1 MENNILL
8 IPIAVFV
15 IGITLWYTHKDEV
28 RAKMLFRRENG
39 DMAVTTTYTAMML
52 VWPVLFGMIVGWEK
66 VQRQPIM
73 SIAFFWPLLMII
85 WDMCSSLNDESMQE
99 AEKKSSNT
107 KINANVIVGA
117 SWAVGSLLVVIT
129 KSSTLPPEAARILLV
144 SVVLCVAFVVPFM
157 VEFDLRSPL
166 ARSMRSIQRTVM
178 QYSIGLFIAGIA
190 LSWSS

>member
-1 MENNILL
+1 MENDILL
-8 IPIAVFV
+8 IPISVFV

-28 RAKMLFRRENG
+28 RSKMLFQRENG
-39 DMAVTTTYTAMML
+39 DMAVTTTYTTMML
-52 VWPVLFGMIVGWEK
+52 VWPVLFGVIVGWK
-66 VQRQPIM
+66 RVQEQPIL

-85 WDMCSSLNDESMQE
+85 WDMCSALTDETVHE

-117 SWAVGSLLVVIT
+117 SWAVGSLLVVIN
-129 KSSTLPPEAARILLV
+129 KSSKLPPEAARIFLV

-166 ARSMRSIQRTVM
+166 ARSMRSVQRAVM
-178 QYSIGLFIAGIA
+178 QYSIGLFIAGIT
-190 LSWSS
+190 LSWLN